1 LKERNQKLKSTG
13 QEIAMVKK
21 LVHTEIADA
30 AAHVL
35 RDVVERVVVVGPLVW
50 QPGDGRFSKA
60 WYFIVS
66 TCGPNGF
73 RADQVDLDG
82 VNDAA
87 EREQVRGRFMLA
99 LERSGSCVIHDI
111 GDELDAARLC
121 EQLWPGPK
129 VTELR
134 KVIEAERR
142 QEIHQ
147 SG

>member
-1 LKERNQKLKSTG
+1 
-13 QEIAMVKK
+13 MVKMI
-21 LVHTEIADA
+21 HTKIADVA
-30 AAHVL
+30 DYVL

-50 QPGDGRFSKA
+50 QPSDGRFSKL

-66 TCGPNGF
+66 TCGPGGF

-82 VNDAA
+82 VADDAA
-87 EREQVRGRFMLA
+87 EREQVRSRFMQA
-99 LERSGSCVIHDI
+99 LVRSGSCVIHDV

-129 VTELR
+129 IAQLR

-142 QEIHQ
+142 QETIKVKP
-147 SG
+147 SRSMRCCAMRC